1 MIVFDLILATRRPEM
16 TGVERYGVRLFEA
29 VRAVEPDTVALVH
42 DASVFADKRGLIELP
57 SAYRDWLLAPLHLR
71 RLGLAPETIVFP
83 STPASPLFKF
93 TRTPLMRIVAD
104 AFPWTRGF
112 DMTFKGRLLFRDVES
127 FMLSRYDRLCAPME
141 PVVEEMKALFARSDI
156 EACGNAVN
164 LDLKTPAAPIAN
176 APEKF
181 LLAVGT
187 VEPRKGYDRVI
198 RLAEE
203 APAGAP
209 AIVIVGRPGWGDI
222 VAQLEAAAQRLPERL
237 IWLRDVDDGALVW
250 LYENATGFVSFSHAE
265 GFNAPLV
272 EAAVSGRAIMCS
284 DLPIHRVVAAPW
296 ARLVDP
302 EANPQTLWARLMEGV
317 QATADDVAAYRQRFS
332 WEAVAQRVLRIARVN
347 AA

>member
-1 MIVFDLILATRRPEM
+1 M
-16 TGVERYGVRLFEA
+16 
-29 VRAVEPDTVALVH
+29 
-42 DASVFADKRGLIELP
+42 
-57 SAYRDWLLAPLHLR
+57 
-71 RLGLAPETIVFP
+71 FP

-112 DMTFKGRLLFRDVES
+112 DMTFKGRLLFRDLES
-127 FMLSRYDRLCAPME
+127 FMLPRYDRLCAPME
-141 PVVEEMKALFARSDI
+141 PVVEEMKTLFARSDI

-164 LDLKTPAAPIAN
+164 LDLTRTPAAPIAN
-176 APEKF
+176 APGRF

-187 VEPRKGYDRVI
+187 VEPRKGYDRII
-198 RLAEE
+198 RLAAE

-209 AIVIVGRPGWGDI
+209 AIVVVGRPGWGDI
-222 VAQLEAAAQRLPERL
+222 VAELAAATQRMPERL
-237 IWLRDVDDGALVW
+237 IWLRDAGDGALVW
-250 LYENATGFVSFSHAE
+250 LYQNATGFISFSHAE

-296 ARLVDP
+296 AHFVDP
-302 EANPQTLWARLMEGV
+302 ESNAQNLWARLMESA
-317 QATADDVAAYRQRFS
+317 QATGEDIAAYRQRFS
-332 WEAVAQRVLRIARVN
+332 WEAVAQRVLRIATAS